1 MARAQF
7 YVVPLAL
14 VALGSLP
21 MLKRWLPE
29 PSTVPRA
36 ERPRVRAAPQGA
48 HPLDPVL
55 ELARRTHEQAL
66 NRVQGFSCRLAK
78 QERIDGVLQQPR
90 LIDLRVR
97 EKSPYSIF
105 LDFLAPADVVSRR
118 ILYCEGK
125 HDNKM
130 LVRKGGRRLDF
141 IVLRLEP
148 HGYKAQAES
157 LVPITQVGF
166 HRLLAGM
173 VEMLQQQVEAD
184 PSGANTQV
192 QWLETAELQGRPCL
206 GVRIVHPQPSPDLGF
221 HIAEVYLD
229 RQLQLP
235 VRIEARGW
243 PESPGSTPPLLGEYL
258 YTDLEL
264 NSRLGEEHFDAVLV
278 RGK

>member
-7 YVVPLAL
+7 YVVPVAL
-14 VALGSLP
+14 VAVGLP
-21 MLKRWLPE
+21 LLNHWKPQ
-29 PSTVPRA
+29 PPAAPKV
-36 ERPRVRAAPQGA
+36 ERPRVNFASEGP

-55 ELARRTHEQAL
+55 ELARRTHEHAL
-66 NRVQGFSCRLAK
+66 DHVRVFSCRLAK
-78 QERIDGVLQQPR
+78 QERIDGDLQQPR
-90 LIDLRVR
+90 VIDLRVR

-105 LDFLAPADVVSRR
+105 LDFLAPADVASRR

-130 LVRKGGRRLDF
+130 IVRKGGRRLDF
-141 IVLRLEP
+141 IVLRLDP

-173 VEMLQQQVEAD
+173 VTILQRQMEVD
-184 PSGANTQV
+184 PGGANTRV
-192 QWLETAELQGRPCL
+192 EWLETVELDGRPCL
-206 GVRIVHPQPSPDLGF
+206 GVRIVHPEPDEALGF

-235 VRIEARGW
+235 VRIQARGW
-243 PESPGSTPPLLGEYL
+243 PERPGSEPPLLAEYV

-264 NSRLGEEHFDAVLV
+264 NPRLGAEHFDAVLV
-278 RGK
+278 RGE